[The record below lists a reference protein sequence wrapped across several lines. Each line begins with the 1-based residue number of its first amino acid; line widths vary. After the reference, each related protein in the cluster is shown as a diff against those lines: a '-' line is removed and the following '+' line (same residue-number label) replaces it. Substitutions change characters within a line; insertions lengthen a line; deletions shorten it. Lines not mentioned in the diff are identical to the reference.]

1 MKGICTGD
9 GMAVG
14 RWFHDN
20 LLRVVDDGTK
30 TFFFLFRCLNEA
42 GAFYDR
48 FRRLYGLAEKV

>member
-1 MKGICTGD
+1 
-9 GMAVG
+9 MAVG